1 MTTYAIPA
9 DGIAAV
15 STVVAVFVL
24 LVYRGGIVR
33 NTRTALVLALSIV
46 YMFIGLSNLL
56 ENSGFL
62 RRMDVF
68 ESSFMLLGAALF
80 VLLFYALD
88 AERTSVSL
96 QESIENEKRATRS
109 LADARDRMVRFLDT
123 VPDPVFAL
131 TPQGVMT
138 FANHALRVAF
148 LPEAHHERLLHDL
161 PVAEL
166 PTALRSLVARCPVQ
180 ELSALAESVTK
191 SLRLPDKGTGG
202 IVYQLNAI
210 PLRAADGRMTEVL
223 YHIRDITQE
232 SRMLDATVQERR
244 SRSVFALV
252 THITHEINNVLG
264 GIGGVAQLL
273 KDGDLTSDEISEYMS
288 KVSDLVERGTK
299 LIEDL
304 TGATSSA
311 DRRSVALLPEL
322 MKRVEKT
329 LNETLPAGIRLRMA
343 VAEDLHPVEVDP
355 DEMEVA
361 VTNLAMNA
369 AEASL
374 PGGTVVIETE
384 NVRLDDDSLPA
395 HHMMGENDFARI
407 VVVDSGRGIHTDER
421 GRVFDPYFT
430 TKGMHKGMGLPVASL
445 IVERH
450 QGFLRLEKS
459 DELGSAFAIYLP
471 FTPIVSPVQ
480 PDSDTAFEE
489 PTEKQK
495 TEEEAAKE

>member
-1 MTTYAIPA
+1 VNAYAIPA

-24 LVYRGGIVR
+24 LAYRGGIVK
-33 NTRTALVLALSIV
+33 NARTALILALSIV

-62 RRMDVF
+62 RRMDAY

-80 VLLFYALD
+80 ALLFYALD
-88 AERTSVSL
+88 AERISISL
-96 QESIENEKRATRS
+96 QESIEDEKRAARS
-109 LADARDRMVRFLDT
+109 LASDRGRVVRFLDT
-123 VPDPVFAL
+123 IPDPIFVL
-131 TPQGVMT
+131 TSQGKVSY
-138 FANHALRVAF
+138 ANGALRNAF
-148 LPEAHHERLLHDL
+148 LPETDQERPLRDL
-161 PVAEL
+161 PVEEL
-166 PTALRSLVARCPVQ
+166 PTALHSLVARCPVQ
-180 ELSALAESVTK
+180 ELSARAESVTK

-210 PLRAADGRMTEVL
+210 PLRAADGRMSEVL

-244 SRSVFALV
+244 SRSAFALV

-264 GIGGVAQLL
+264 GIGCVAQLL
-273 KDGDLTSDEISEYMS
+273 KDGDLTADEVSEYMS
-288 KVSDLVERGTK
+288 KVSGLVDRGTN

-311 DRRSVALLPEL
+311 DCRAVALLPEL

-329 LNETLPAGIRLRMA
+329 LNETLPPGIRLRMV

-361 VTNLAMNA
+361 VANLALNA

-374 PGGTVVIETE
+374 PGGTVVIEAG
-384 NVRLDDDSLPA
+384 NVRLDEENLPA
-395 HHMMGENDFARI
+395 HHMMGENNFARI

-421 GRVFDPYFT
+421 RRVFDPFFT

-459 DELGSAFAIYLP
+459 DELGSSFAVYLP
-471 FTPIVSPVQ
+471 FSQIVSPVQ
-480 PDSDTAFEE
+480 PDNDTAAEE
-489 PTEKQK
+489 PAGQQEA
-495 TEEEAAKE
+495 EEEAAEE

>member
-15 STVVAVFVL
+15 ATVVAVFVL

-33 NTRTALVLALSIV
+33 NARTALILALSIV

-62 RRMDVF
+62 RRMDAY

-80 VLLFYALD
+80 ALFFYALD
-88 AERTSVSL
+88 AERSSARF
-96 QESIENEKRATRS
+96 QESVENERRAAKS
-109 LADARDRMVRFLDT
+109 IASARDRMDRFLDSI
-123 VPDPVFAL
+123 PDPIFVL
-131 TPQGVMT
+131 TTQGKVT
-138 FANHALRVAF
+138 YANKALRIAF
-148 LPEAHHERLLHDL
+148 LPETDQERPLQDL
-161 PVAEL
+161 PAEEL
-166 PTALRSLVARCPVQ
+166 PTALHSLVARCPVQ
-180 ELSALAESVTK
+180 ELSARAESVTK

-210 PLRAADGRMTEVL
+210 PLRSADGSLAEVL

-232 SRMLDATVQERR
+232 CRMLDATVQERR

-252 THITHEINNVLG
+252 SHITHEINNVLA
-264 GIGGVAQLL
+264 GISGVAQLL
-273 KDGDLTSDEISEYMS
+273 KDGDLTVDEISDYMN
-288 KVSDLVERGTK
+288 KVSDLVDRGTR
-299 LIEDL
+299 LIGDL
-304 TGATSSA
+304 TGATSSSDHRA
-311 DRRSVALLPEL
+311 VALLPEL

-329 LNETLPAGIRLRMA
+329 LNETLPPGIRLKLTA
-343 VAEDLHPVEVDP
+343 SKDLHPVEVDP

-361 VTNLAMNA
+361 IANLAMNA

-374 PGGTVVIETE
+374 PGGTVVIKAD
-384 NVRLDDDSLPA
+384 NARLDKENLPA
-395 HHMMGENDFARI
+395 HHMTGENDFARI

-421 GRVFDPYFT
+421 RRVFDPFFT

-459 DELGSAFAIYLP
+459 DELGSSFAIYLP
-471 FTPIVSPVQ
+471 FSQVVDPVQ
-480 PDSDTAFEE
+480 PDNDTADG
-489 PTEKQK
+489 
-495 TEEEAAKE
+495 

>member
-33 NTRTALVLALSIV
+33 NARTSLILALSII

-56 ENSGFL
+56 ENSGVL
-62 RRMDVF
+62 RRMDAY
-68 ESSFMLLGAALF
+68 ESSFMLLGATLFALF
-80 VLLFYALD
+80 FYALD
-88 AERTSVSL
+88 AERTSVNL
-96 QESIENEKRATRS
+96 QESIEDEKRATRS
-109 LADARDRMVRFLDT
+109 LASARDRLVRFLDT
-123 VPDPVFAL
+123 IPDPIFVL
-131 TPQGVMT
+131 TSQGKVT
-138 FANHALRVAF
+138 YANGALRNAF
-148 LPEAHHERLLHDL
+148 LPETDQERPLRDL
-161 PVAEL
+161 PVEEL

-180 ELSALAESVTK
+180 ELSARAESVTK

-210 PLRAADGRMTEVL
+210 PLRATDGRMSEVL

-252 THITHEINNVLG
+252 AHITHEINNVLG

-273 KDGDLTSDEISEYMS
+273 KDGDLTADEISEYMS
-288 KVSDLVERGTK
+288 KVSGLVDRGTK

-304 TGATSSA
+304 TGATSST
-311 DRRSVALLPEL
+311 DRCAVALLPEL

-329 LNETLPAGIRLRMA
+329 LNETLPPGIRLRMTA
-343 VAEDLHPVEVDP
+343 AEDLYPVEVDP

-361 VTNLAMNA
+361 VTNLVMNA

-374 PGGTVVIETE
+374 PGGTVVIEAE

-395 HHMMGENDFARI
+395 HHMMGERDFARI
-407 VVVDSGRGIHTDER
+407 VVVDSGRGIHADER
-421 GRVFDPYFT
+421 GRVFDPFFT
-430 TKGMHKGMGLPVASL
+430 TKGMHKGMGLPVAFL

-471 FTPIVSPVQ
+471 FSQIVSPIQ
-480 PDSDTAFEE
+480 PDNNAAAEE
-489 PTEKQK
+489 PAGQQAA
-495 TEEEAAKE
+495 EEEAAEE